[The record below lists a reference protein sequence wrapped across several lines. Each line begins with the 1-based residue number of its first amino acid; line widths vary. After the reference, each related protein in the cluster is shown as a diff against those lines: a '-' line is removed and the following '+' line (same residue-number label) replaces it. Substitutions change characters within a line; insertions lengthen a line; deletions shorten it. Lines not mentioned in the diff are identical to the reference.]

1 MPIPLL
7 IPALGYGAAA
17 LGVGAAGLGV
27 AGATG
32 LKDDL
37 GLGVQDRADLE
48 VLQGKRKGYDPKTG
62 KIKRGLWERA
72 TDGLLGNSEEAIT
85 SAAADV
91 HLDNLTSSRSGG
103 LISDRRPGFEIT
115 SRMTQAEIDKK
126 GREIERRDPLITAIS
141 TTGELKDKYTVQE
154 LQSMDVDTLNGV
166 LKQARQ
172 KEAVTD
178 YTQNPVIQQQLADA
192 RQDRI
197 TADKRFNA
205 TQQLAITQMGI
216 AQQQQANAM
225 QIAQMNNQLQMRR
238 QDSADRRS
246 DRRDRQAMI
255 QQLMGG
261 LSALGTSIAI

>member
-1 MPIPLL
+1 
-7 IPALGYGAAA
+7 
-17 LGVGAAGLGV
+17 
-27 AGATG
+27 
-32 LKDDL
+32 
-37 GLGVQDRADLE
+37 
-48 VLQGKRKGYDPKTG
+48 
-62 KIKRGLWERA
+62 
-72 TDGLLGNSEEAIT
+72 
-85 SAAADV
+85 
-91 HLDNLTSSRSGG
+91 
-103 LISDRRPGFEIT
+103 
-115 SRMTQAEIDKK
+115 MTQAEIDKK

-141 TTGELKDKYTVQE
+141 ATGELADKYTTQE

-178 YTQNPVIQQQLADA
+178 YTTNPVIQQQLETA

-205 TQQLAITQMGI
+205 TQGLAITQMGL
-216 AQQQQANAM
+216 AQQQQANQM

-238 QDSADRRS
+238 QDSADRRM